1 MEQTITAVNYLGK
14 VELFA
19 INVISEEFSD
29 KLIYHDITHSHR
41 VITGIKQIIAHESV
55 TDSEKELLLIAG
67 WFNILGYRDVERMEK
82 IKDPYSFFEQCAKCS
97 VKEADTF
104 LSSIDYPQGRIAQV
118 LELLEDASPKSTPKS
133 HLGKILADALT
144 IQWASKKAKKRI
156 KLRYQEFILLDLIST
171 NKVGFYEAMI
181 GYLKNHRYHTEYGK
195 NVLEP
200 KKLELIKKIEKEK
213 KDLNRQEDQILSK
226 ELDITEEE
234 LKKLKKN
241 LKKISGRDD
250 RGIQTM
256 FRTTSRNHYTLNQ
269 MVDRKANILISIN
282 AIILS
287 LIIGRVIGKFEALCI
302 HSTPMVVLMISS
314 VVSIVFAVLSIMPSK
329 THGEFSEQQVRAK
342 QGNLLFFGN
351 YHNMSFRDYNWGML
365 QMLSDSDF
373 LYTSMIRDLYY
384 LGQQLSIKHKKIR
397 IALAVFVIGIVLTV
411 VGFLIVSSMPDFHFG
426 GAH

>member
-1 MEQTITAVNYLGK
+1 MEQTIRAVNYLSK

-29 KLIYHDITHSHR
+29 KLIYHDITHSHS
-41 VITGIKQIIAHESV
+41 VITGVKQIITHEPV
-55 TDSEKELLLIAG
+55 NEEDKELLLMAG
-67 WFNILGYRDVERMEK
+67 WFNILGFRDVERMTQL
-82 IKDPYSFFEQCAKCS
+82 KDPYSFFEQCALCS
-97 VKEADTF
+97 VKEAGTF
-104 LSSIDYPQGRIAQV
+104 LSSIDYPQDRIEQV
-118 LELLEDASPKSTPKS
+118 LVLLEDSSPKSTPKS

-181 GYLKNHRYHTEYGK
+181 GDLKSHSYHTEYGK
-195 NVLEP
+195 KVLAP
-200 KKLELIKKIEKEK
+200 KKLELIQKIEKEK
-213 KDLNRQEDQILSK
+213 KDLNRQEAQVLSK

-234 LKKLKKN
+234 LKKLKKD

-250 RGIQTM
+250 RGVQTM

-287 LIIGRVIGKFEALCI
+287 LIIGRVIGNFQTICI

-329 THGEFSEQQVRAK
+329 THGEFSEQQVRDK

-365 QMLSDSDF
+365 QMLRDSDF

-397 IALAVFVIGIVLTV
+397 IALAVFIIGIVLTV
-411 VGFLIVSSMPDFHFG
+411 AAFLIVSSMPDFHFG
-426 GAH
+426 GTH